1 MAQKAEIRSTFVDR
15 VTRVLGDFWG
25 MSLIFILLM
34 LLIRGLEIILV
45 FNTHVLDFNK
55 QELLAPS
62 YFQDLNWILY
72 FLGLL
77 FIIHL
82 VISMLSAKFSRYLMQ
97 VMLTIALVIQAA
109 LVFYFVKTLLP
120 LGKDLFAYNFNDLY
134 LTISSSGQLNAVN
147 LIGGA
152 IVLVLIAGLL
162 YLGIRIFQFG
172 LKTYVTFTGVFLSL
186 LVGIAIFPNPLP
198 EAANETKRNI
208 ELNKSKYLA
217 EQAFDHFMY
226 GGEYYFDFYLRSSD
240 LNFFVKKEYTNTE
253 YPFLHQGDYPDV
265 LGPFF
270 DSLTQAPDIVFILAE
285 SFGKAYSGKDAYL
298 GSFTPFL
305 DSLEQHS
312 LVWTHAISSTGRT
325 FGILPG
331 VLGGMPFGEKGF
343 LELYPE
349 YPNHESLL
357 SILRDNGYQSR
368 FFIGSDRKFD
378 HEGDFLEYHEVSQIE
393 DQDTFLPQF
402 SKTPSNNGFSWG
414 YPDKELFRNAML
426 KLPNEKNGPELRIF
440 QTQTSHDPY
449 IVPEREL
456 YETKLNNHLSNVLRL
471 NSAKIQE
478 YNSYKDIYMT
488 ILYADDA
495 IRLFFEEYKK
505 RPEFA
510 NTIFIITGDHRLPEI
525 PMTTRLDRFHVPLII
540 YSPLLK
546 ENAYFKGLTSHFEIS
561 PSLLA
566 FLQKNVG
573 IKVPEQVTWIG
584 QVLDT
589 ARTFQAKINMP
600 LMRNKNQLIDYLNG
614 EFFYS
619 DGQIY
624 VISEGLNIDPITDAE
639 VLTRLTGEF
648 EEYKNKNSYTVQTR
662 KLLPAEN

>member
-15 VTRVLGDFWG
+15 VTRVLRDFWG
-25 MSLIFILLM
+25 MSLVFILLM
-34 LLIRGLEIILV
+34 LLIRGMEILLV
-45 FNTHVLDFNK
+45 FNTHVLDFSQ
-55 QELLAPS
+55 QELIVPS
-62 YFQDLNWILY
+62 YFQDLGWILY

-82 VISMLSAKFSRYLMQ
+82 LLSFLSAKFSRYLMQ
-97 VMLTIALVIQAA
+97 VILTLALVIQAA

-134 LTISSSGQLNAVN
+134 LTISSSGQLNALN
-147 LIGGA
+147 LIGGT
-152 IVLVLIAGLL
+152 IVLVLLGALL
-162 YLGIRIFQFG
+162 YLGIRVFRFG
-172 LKTYVTFTGVFLSL
+172 IKTYLTFTGVFLTL
-186 LVGIAIFPNPLP
+186 LIGISIFPNPLP
-198 EAANETKRNI
+198 EGINETKRNI

-240 LNFFVKKEYTNTE
+240 LNFFVNKEFTDPE

-331 VLGGMPFGEKGF
+331 VLGGLPFGEKGF

-349 YPNHESLL
+349 YPYHYSLL
-357 SILRDNGYQSR
+357 SILQDNGYQSR
-368 FFIGSDRKFD
+368 FFIGSDKKFD
-378 HEGDFLEYHEVSQIE
+378 HEGDFLEYHQITQLE
-393 DQDTFLPQF
+393 DQSTFLPQF
-402 SKTPSNNGFSWG
+402 SKTPSSNGFSWG
-414 YPDKELFRNAML
+414 YPDKELFRNALL
-426 KLPNEKNGPELRIF
+426 KLPKEKPQPEIRIF

-449 IVPEREL
+449 IVPERDV
-456 YETKLNNHLSNVLRL
+456 YETKFNNYLSNVLNL

-510 NTIFIITGDHRLPEI
+510 NTIFVITGDHRLPEI
-525 PMTTRLDRFHVPLII
+525 PMTTRIDRFHVPLII

-546 ENAYFKGLTSHFEIS
+546 ENAYFNGISSHFEIT

-566 FLQKNVG
+566 FLQKNAG
-573 IKVPEQVTWIG
+573 IQLPEEVTWIG

-600 LMRNKNQLIDYLNG
+600 LMRNKNQLIDYING

-624 VISEGLNIDPITDAE
+624 IISEGLNLDPITDPE

-662 KLLPAEN
+662 KLLPVKD

>member
-1 MAQKAEIRSTFVDR
+1 MAQKAEIRSTFIEK

-45 FNTHVLDFNK
+45 FNAHVLNFDQ
-55 QELLAPS
+55 QELLVPS

-82 VISMLSAKFSRYLMQ
+82 SLSLVSAKLSRYLMQ
-97 VMLTIALVIQAA
+97 VALTFALVIQAA

-147 LIGGA
+147 MIGGT
-152 IVLVLIAGLL
+152 IGLILIAGLL
-162 YLGIRIFQFG
+162 YLGIRIFRFG
-172 LKTYVTFTGVFLSL
+172 LKTYLVFTGVFLTL
-186 LVGIAIFPNPLP
+186 LIGIAIFPNPLP
-198 EAANETKRNI
+198 EGASETKRNI

-217 EQAFDHFMY
+217 EQAFDYFMY

-253 YPFLHQGDYPDV
+253 YPFLHKGEYPDV

-270 DSLTQAPDIVFILAE
+270 DSLDRAPDIVFILAE

-312 LVWTHAISSTGRT
+312 LVWTNALSSTGRT

-349 YPNHESLL
+349 YPYHKSLL
-357 SILRDNGYQSR
+357 SILQENGYQSR

-378 HEGDFLEYHEVSQIE
+378 HEGDFLEYHQVSQIE
-393 DQDTFLPQF
+393 DQSTFLPQF

-414 YPDKELFRNAML
+414 YPDKELFRNGL
-426 KLPNEKNGPELRIF
+426 IKLPQEKNGPEIRIF

-449 IVPEREL
+449 IVPEREV
-456 YETKLNNHLSNVLRL
+456 YEAKFDNHLRNYLGLSA
-471 NSAKIQE
+471 AKIQE
-478 YNSYKDIYMT
+478 YTSYKDIYMT
-488 ILYADDA
+488 LLYADDA

-525 PMTTRLDRFHVPLII
+525 PMTTRMDRFHVPLLI
-540 YSPLLK
+540 YSPMLK
-546 ENAYFKGLTSHFEIS
+546 ESAYFKGVSSHFEIT
-561 PSLLA
+561 PSLLS
-566 FLQKNVG
+566 FLQKNAG
-573 IKVPEQVTWIG
+573 IQLPEEVTWMG

-600 LMRNKNQLIDYLNG
+600 LMRNKNQLVDYLNG

-624 VISEGLNIDPITDAE
+624 LITEGLNIDPITDPE

-662 KLLPAEN
+662 KLLPKEN

>member
-15 VTRVLGDFWG
+15 VTRVLRDFWG
-25 MSLIFILLM
+25 MSLVFILLM
-34 LLIRGLEIILV
+34 LLIRGMEILLV
-45 FNTHVLDFNK
+45 FNTHVLDFSQ
-55 QELLAPS
+55 QELIVPS
-62 YFQDLNWILY
+62 YFQDLGWILY

-82 VISMLSAKFSRYLMQ
+82 LLSFLSAKFSRYLMQ
-97 VMLTIALVIQAA
+97 VILTLALVIQAA

-134 LTISSSGQLNAVN
+134 LTISSSGQLNALN
-147 LIGGA
+147 LIGGT
-152 IVLVLIAGLL
+152 IVLVLLGALL
-162 YLGIRIFQFG
+162 YLGIRVFRFG
-172 LKTYVTFTGVFLSL
+172 IKTYLTFTGVFLTL
-186 LVGIAIFPNPLP
+186 LIGISIFPNPLP
-198 EAANETKRNI
+198 EGINETKRNI

-240 LNFFVKKEYTNTE
+240 LNFFVNKEFTDPE

-331 VLGGMPFGEKGF
+331 VLGGLPFGEKGF

-349 YPNHESLL
+349 YPYHYSLL
-357 SILRDNGYQSR
+357 SILQDNGYQSR
-368 FFIGSDRKFD
+368 FFIGADKKFD
-378 HEGDFLEYHEVSQIE
+378 HEGDFLEYHQITQLE
-393 DQDTFLPQF
+393 DQSTFLPQF
-402 SKTPSNNGFSWG
+402 SKTPSSNGFSWG
-414 YPDKELFRNAML
+414 YPDKELFRNALL
-426 KLPNEKNGPELRIF
+426 KLPKEKPQPEIRIF

-449 IVPEREL
+449 IVPEREV
-456 YETKLNNHLSNVLRL
+456 YETKFNNYLSNVLNL

-510 NTIFIITGDHRLPEI
+510 NTIFVITGDHRLPEI
-525 PMTTRLDRFHVPLII
+525 PMTTRIDRFHVPLII

-546 ENAYFKGLTSHFEIS
+546 ENAYFNGISSHFEIT

-566 FLQKNVG
+566 FLQKNAG
-573 IKVPEQVTWIG
+573 IQLPEEVTWIG

-600 LMRNKNQLIDYLNG
+600 LMRNKNQLIDYING

-624 VISEGLNIDPITDAE
+624 IISEGLNLDPITDPE

-662 KLLPAEN
+662 KLLPVKD